1 MNSERWALWVVLAGS
16 AAGALGETMLL
27 VAVNVL
33 MLVRTHS
40 APAVA
45 LLWVVPQVA
54 TLASGT
60 LVGRWTDRWDKR
72 RTLWISNALG
82 GVLVLGLLITPNVW
96 AIYGVF
102 GLFAV
107 VDGVFR
113 AAFNP
118 YFRLLVPVSRR
129 TRANAVNG
137 ILKYGALVVG
147 PAIAG
152 TLLLTGHPDTVVV
165 VVAGALLVSAGFLLF
180 IPALNVPPNHLGKT
194 PVHGVGGWW
203 QDLGNVLSFL
213 RSHTPVALVLLLFQL
228 ALVFG
233 ATADAQEVV
242 FAHRALHL
250 GSSGYGLLVS
260 VAGIGYAMGAV
271 ATWFLA
277 RRVPTRFLVGLGSL
291 GAALGY
297 LGYALAPGFI
307 AAAAGLLAL
316 GICQAAAST
325 GFGAFTQGALPPEA
339 MGRITASV
347 RALSAGLT
355 ICTTAGGGLLV
366 GPFGVRLWMV
376 GATGTMV
383 LATAVLA
390 SVCLSSV
397 GSLEFRR
404 AAAS

>member
-1 MNSERWALWVVLAGS
+1 MTSERALWAVLAGS

-27 VAVNVL
+27 VVVNVL
-33 MLVRTHS
+33 MLIRTHS

-54 TLASGT
+54 TLATGT

-82 GVLVLGLLITPNVW
+82 GVLVFGLFITPNVW

-113 AAFNP
+113 AAFDP
-118 YFRLLVPVSRR
+118 YFRLLVPASRR

-137 ILKYGALVVG
+137 ALQYGALIVG

-152 TLLLTGHPDTVVV
+152 ALLLTGHPASVVG
-165 VVAGALLVSAGFLLF
+165 VVACALLVSAGFLFF
-180 IPALNVPPNHLGKT
+180 IPALNVPPSQMENT
-194 PVHGVGGWW
+194 TDHGVNGWW
-203 QDLGNVLSFL
+203 RDLRSVLAFL
-213 RSHTPVALVLLLFQL
+213 RGHAPVAGVLLLFRL

-242 FAHRALHL
+242 FARRALHL

-260 VAGIGYAMGAV
+260 VAGVGYALGAV

-277 RRVPTRFLVGLGSL
+277 RRVPTRFLVGLGSV

-297 LGYALAPGFI
+297 LAYALAPGLI

-325 GFGAFTQGALPPEA
+325 GFGAFMQGALPPEA

-347 RALSAGLT
+347 RALAAGLT

-366 GPFGVRLWMV
+366 DRLGVRLWMV
-376 GATGTMV
+376 GTTGTMV
-383 LATAVLA
+383 LATVVLA
-390 SVCLSSV
+390 TVCLSAV
-397 GSLEFRR
+397 GALEFRR

>member
-1 MNSERWALWVVLAGS
+1 MTSDRWALPVVLAGS

-33 MLVRTHS
+33 MLTRTHS

-54 TLASGT
+54 TLATGT

-72 RTLWISNALG
+72 RTLWTSNALG
-82 GVLVLGLLITPNVW
+82 GFVVLGLFITPNVW

-118 YFRLLVPVSRR
+118 YFRLLVPAPMRV
-129 TRANAVNG
+129 RANAIDG
-137 ILKYGALVVG
+137 ALHYGALVVG

-152 TLLLTGHPDTVVV
+152 ALLLTGRPDTVIGA
-165 VVAGALLVSAGFLLF
+165 VAAALLVSAGCLFFIPSLNGPRSDRPGTAQHGVRAWWRDLRGVADFLRGSGTVAGVVLLF
-180 IPALNVPPNHLGKT
+180 R
-194 PVHGVGGWW
+194 
-203 QDLGNVLSFL
+203 F
-213 RSHTPVALVLLLFQL
+213 

-242 FAHRALHL
+242 FARRALHL

-260 VAGIGYAMGAV
+260 VAGVGYALGAV
-271 ATWFLA
+271 ATWLLA
-277 RRVPTRFLVGLGSL
+277 ERVPVRFLVGLGSV

-297 LGYALAPGFI
+297 LGYALAPGFLW
-307 AAAAGLLAL
+307 AAAGLLAL
-316 GICQAAAST
+316 GVCQAAAAT
-325 GFGAFTQGALPPEA
+325 GFGTFTQGALPPEA

-347 RALSAGLT
+347 RALFAALT
-355 ICTTAGGGLLV
+355 IATTAGGGLLV
-366 GPFGVRLWMV
+366 GRVGVRLWMV
-376 GATGTMV
+376 GATGAMV
-383 LATAVLA
+383 LSAAVLA
-390 SVCLSSV
+390 AVCLSRA
-397 GSLEFRR
+397 GSREFHR